1 MNLSLNEVEGLA
13 KRAAR
18 GAGHHWGPAEDAAK
32 ATRWLCR
39 QGFDGAAALSAV
51 LRQEFALRFDA
62 HTPRDLGANWRA
74 QGQMCPLGAGMLLS
88 DCSEHLGRG
97 PIVLHDVAV
106 PLFLVPFAGNAARR
120 LQTNVTVVCDELSAT
135 TDGEVVD
142 APDLWPESA
151 TKVIVRI
158 GGTPEKLR
166 AKQTRALPAPAALA
180 FLNTLAQRTY
190 APATEES
197 RRLGA
202 GAGLSDND

>member
-1 MNLSLNEVEGLA
+1 
-13 KRAAR
+13 
-18 GAGHHWGPAEDAAK
+18 
-32 ATRWLCR
+32 
-39 QGFDGAAALSAV
+39 
-51 LRQEFALRFDA
+51 
-62 HTPRDLGANWRA
+62 
-74 QGQMCPLGAGMLLS
+74 MLLS

-151 TKVIVRI
+151 TRVTVRI
-158 GGTPEKLR
+158 GGTPNKLR
-166 AKQTRALPAPAALA
+166 AKRTRALPASAALA